1 MFHSFS
7 VERFRGLR
15 RCDLHGM
22 KRITLLTGKNNV
34 GKSAILEGLFVHSGN
49 YNPNLAMVTNA
60 IRGLQKFTVD
70 GNPSNQSPWAS
81 LFYQYEDQQSIKFS
95 GLVSFGDKPSES
107 ISVSLSP
114 VRNQVEL
121 SGLGQSLRM
130 QALRVSAFGVA
141 KVLKLEFSKGRKAG
155 RDSHKPQKHYLLI
168 EDSQAMVFP
177 PAPNPEAASRLLST
191 TRESAGNL
199 VSQFSRFQIEN
210 KVHLL
215 IDALQP
221 MEPRLEGLEVVFDGE
236 PLLHGVFSGSGRR
249 LMPLPLMGDG
259 LNRVMTLILAI
270 GACPGGVVLVDDV
283 DTGLHYSIMSKVWQS
298 VVRAAEEFDVQ
309 VVGTT
314 HSSECAEAA
323 LEAARDLDKSDDFT
337 VIRLERNGEDVVTFT
352 YTADELFEAI
362 DANLEVR

>member
-15 RCDLHGM
+15 RCDLQGM

-49 YNPNLAMVTNA
+49 YNPNLLMIANA
-60 IRGLQKFTVD
+60 LRGLQRFTVD
-70 GNPSNQSPWAS
+70 SNPSNQSPWAS
-81 LFYQYEDQQSIKFS
+81 IFYQYEDQQPIKFA
-95 GLVSFGDKPSES
+95 GFVSHGDKPSELVT
-107 ISVSLSP
+107 VSLAP

-121 SGLGQSLRM
+121 SGLGQTLRM
-130 QALRVSAFGVA
+130 QALRVSTFGVA
-141 KVLKLEFSKGRKAG
+141 KVLKLEFSKGRRGG
-155 RDSHKPQKHYLLI
+155 RENKSQKHYLVI
-168 EDSQAMVFP
+168 EDNQAVVFP
-177 PAPNPEAASRLLST
+177 PPPNPESPSRLLSS
-191 TRESAGNL
+191 TRESSSNL
-199 VSQFSRFQIEN
+199 VSQFSRFQVEN

-215 IDALQP
+215 IEALRP

-236 PLLHGVFSGSGRR
+236 PVLHGVLAGPGRR

-259 LNRVMTLILAI
+259 LNRVLTLLLAI
-270 GACPGGVVLVDDV
+270 GACPGGIVLVDDV
-283 DTGLHYSIMSKVWQS
+283 DTGLHYSIMSKFWES

-323 LEAARDLDKSDDFT
+323 LEAARDLHRSEDFT
-337 VIRLERNGEDVVTFT
+337 VIRLERNGVEISTFT